1 MINNR
6 SQLPKRIERLE
17 EVAYNLFWCWNP
29 SARGLFKAIDRTLWR
44 TSNHNP
50 VKLLVQATPERLE
63 AVSKDPAF
71 LQWYDS
77 LLTQFDS
84 YVDAEDSWFKQEH
97 PDFKGAIAYYSAEFG
112 VHNSLPIY
120 SGGLGILAGDHCKTA
135 SDLGIPLVGVGF
147 MYPQGYVVQRIG
159 TEGWQRNEYHQIDW
173 KTSPVRPAKT
183 ADGKDLV
190 IRIDLGSWPLHI
202 KVWKVLVGRVTL
214 YLMDTNVAGNSPGDR
229 EISGRLYGGDQTM
242 RLHQEIVLGIGGTR
256 VLRALGI
263 DAKLYH
269 CNEGHA
275 AFLMLERIRELVG
288 KGATFDSA
296 RKDVAASSVFTTHTP
311 VPAGHDVFPKE
322 LIEEYFKG
330 YWSDLGI
337 DKKKFLE
344 LAQSP
349 GQDGWNMTVL
359 ALRLADRKNGVSK
372 RNGIVSREMWK
383 DFYKA
388 KKVEDVPIGHVT
400 NGVHMPTWI
409 NQAIGDVFGQ
419 YVSKDWKLHQ
429 DDHAMWA
436 KVKDI
441 PDEVLWRAHEG
452 CRRNL
457 VSFIRRKVSERWRKD
472 RVEATQVL
480 AGGSL
485 LDGETLTIG
494 FARRFAAYK
503 RATLIFNDIERLK
516 KILLNPWKPVQIV
529 FAGKAHPADDGGKRL
544 IQQIYNLAKDPTFG
558 GHIAFVEDYDMH
570 KARYLVS
577 GVDVWLN
584 NPLAPLEAC
593 GTSGQKAAANGVPNL
608 SILDG
613 WWEEG
618 FSGENGWAPTASTHL
633 PDDERDAADAA
644 SIYQALEEKIVP
656 LFYDRSANGVPAGWV
671 RVMKE
676 SIRTSTPQYSSNR
689 MLKDYV
695 DQYYLPKVDS
705 KKKNKAA
712 VPV

>member
-1 MINNR
+1 MINDR
-6 SQLPKRIERLE
+6 IQLPKRIERLE
-17 EVAYNLFWCWNP
+17 EVAYNLYWCWNP
-29 SARGLFKAIDRTLWR
+29 SARGLFKTIDRTLWR
-44 TSNHNP
+44 ASNHNP
-50 VKLLVQATPERLE
+50 VKLLVQATAERLE
-63 AVSKDPAF
+63 FCAKDPAF

-77 LLTQFDS
+77 LMEQFDS
-84 YVDAEDSWFKQEH
+84 YVKADDTWFKQEYPSH
-97 PDFKGAIAYYSAEFG
+97 EGSIAYYSAEFG

-173 KTSPVRPAKT
+173 ETSPVRPAKT

-190 IRIDLGSWPLHI
+190 IRLDLGSWPLHV
-202 KVWKVLVGRVTL
+202 KVWKVFVGRITL
-214 YLMDTNVAGNSPGDR
+214 YLMDTNVEGNTPGDR

-242 RLHQEIVLGIGGTR
+242 RLRQEIVLGIGGTR
-256 VLRALGI
+256 ILRELGI
-263 DAKLYH
+263 DSRLYH

-275 AFLMLERIRELVG
+275 AFLMLERIRELVE
-288 KGATFDSA
+288 KGATFENA
-296 RKDVAASSVFTTHTP
+296 RKEVAGTSVFTTHTP
-311 VPAGHDVFPKE
+311 VPAGHDVFPE
-322 LIEEYFKG
+322 ALIEEYFKG
-330 YWSDLGI
+330 YWPSLGV
-337 DKKKFLE
+337 DKKKFLS
-344 LAQSP
+344 LASRP
-349 GQDGWNMTVL
+349 GHAGWNMTVL
-359 ALRLADRKNGVSK
+359 ALRMTDRKNGVSK
-372 RNGIVSREMWK
+372 RNGIVSRDMWK
-383 DFYKA
+383 DFYKVKNA
-388 KKVEDVPIGHVT
+388 DDVPIGHVT
-400 NGVHMPTWI
+400 NGVHMPTWV
-409 NQAIGDVFGQ
+409 NQDIDDVFGQ

-429 DDHAMWA
+429 DDAAMWA

-441 PDEVLWRAHEG
+441 PDETLWRAHQG

-457 VSFIRRKVSERWRKD
+457 VSFVRRKVSERWRKD
-472 RVEATQVL
+472 HVEATQVL

-503 RATLIFNDIERLK
+503 RATLIFNDVERLK

-529 FAGKAHPADDGGKRL
+529 FAGKAHPADDGGKKL
-544 IQQIYNLAKDPTFG
+544 IQQVYQLAKNPAFG
-558 GHIAFVEDYDMH
+558 GHIAFIEDYDMH

-618 FSGENGWAPTASTHL
+618 YTGENGWAPKASTHL
-633 PDDERDAADAA
+633 PDAERDAADAD
-644 SIYQALEEKIVP
+644 SIYKVLEEQIVP
-656 LFYDRSANGVPAGWV
+656 LFYDRNGNGVPSGWV

-676 SIRTSTPQYSSNR
+676 SIRTSTPEYCSNR

-695 DQYYLPKVDS
+695 NQYYLPKVDA
-705 KKKNKAA
+705 KKKKKAVA
-712 VPV
+712 A